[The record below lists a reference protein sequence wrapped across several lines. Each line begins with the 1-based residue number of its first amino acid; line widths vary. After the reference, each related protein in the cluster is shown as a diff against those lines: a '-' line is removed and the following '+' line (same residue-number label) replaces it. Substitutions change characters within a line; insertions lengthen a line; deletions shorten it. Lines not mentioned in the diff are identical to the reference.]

1 MLKKKK
7 QDTRIQVKI
16 KDPVIRSIHP
26 VPFKALGELAKN
38 VGDD

>member
-1 MLKKKK
+1 MLKKNKN
-7 QDTRIQVKI
+7 TRIQVKL